1 MTSSWCLIMFDN
13 NFMLITLIIAVF
25 LVAFSAYIKIGKKTN
40 RDVVMTDD
48 YEDEDLTVT
57 LLNMNDIVNE
67 ADFK

>member
-1 MTSSWCLIMFDN
+1 MFDN
-13 NFMLITLIIAVF
+13 NFMLITLIIVVF
-25 LVAFSAYIKIGKKTN
+25 LVAFSAYIKIGKKTH

-57 LLNMNDIVNE
+57 LLNMNNMDTIVNE

>member
-1 MTSSWCLIMFDN
+1 MFDN

>member
-1 MTSSWCLIMFDN
+1 MFDN
-13 NFMLITLIIAVF
+13 NFMLITLIIAVL

-57 LLNMNDIVNE
+57 LLNMDNMNNMDTIVNE